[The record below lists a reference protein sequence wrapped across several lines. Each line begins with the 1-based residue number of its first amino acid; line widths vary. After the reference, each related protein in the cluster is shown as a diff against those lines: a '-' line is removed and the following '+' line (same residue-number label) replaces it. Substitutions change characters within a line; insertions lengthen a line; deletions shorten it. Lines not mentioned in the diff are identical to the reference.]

1 MDHDQRLFAN
11 NSKRVR
17 QLTIYEMTEQQ
28 LISLSYFFPC
38 IHVLILHVNTL
49 EWFSLLNNWLYHL
62 LTNMTSL
69 FSLSVYYPN
78 DIKDEISI
86 RYLLLNKLVTVKK
99 HFFIKCNNGI
109 LNIWF

>member
-28 LISLSYFFPC
+28 LVTLSYFFPW
-38 IHVLILHVNTL
+38 IHVLILHINTL
-49 EWFSLLNNWLYHL
+49 EWFSLLCDWLYHL
-62 LTNMTSL
+62 LTNMNSL

-78 DIKDEISI
+78 DINDEKL
-86 RYLLLNKLVTVKK
+86 RDLLLNTLVAVKK